1 MLKILCGLIIIFVFV
16 GLGSASLQE
25 LFGTKVYVN
34 TTPAGAELS
43 FDGMQ
48 FGNTPITVTG
58 IQAGIHEIFL
68 NEEGYQDYR
77 TSIEI
82 GKERKYTIYV
92 SLTPLSVPQRTVQ
105 ETSAVAVSPTPEQVV
120 SSNNYYTTADLDASL
135 SGAVVL
141 INPPTIQPTPVPT
154 PTGPRGNIKNIH
166 QDKSSEGSPS
176 NIHGNTAE
184 SSNVPAGKGIQ
195 SLKDTGTFSI
205 DSFPSGAEVF
215 IDGIN
220 AGSTP
225 LAVTDLPAGAHDVTL
240 SLKGYDS
247 FTSPVNIN
255 PQTLNVLSQGK
266 TIQLK
271 SSMMPGGFQKGS
283 GHPNKR

>member
-1 MLKILCGLIIIFVFV
+1 MKYSLMRKAIKIIKLLSRLEKNGIIR
-16 GLGSASLQE
+16 
-25 LFGTKVYVN
+25 Y
-34 TTPAGAELS
+34 
-43 FDGMQ
+43 
-48 FGNTPITVTG
+48 
-58 IQAGIHEIFL
+58 
-68 NEEGYQDYR
+68 
-77 TSIEI
+77 TSP
-82 GKERKYTIYV
+82 
-92 SLTPLSVPQRTVQ
+92 LPPLSVPQRTVS
-105 ETSAVAVSPTPEQVV
+105 ETSAVTASPTPEQAV
-120 SSNNYYTTADLDASL
+120 SSNNYYTTADIDPSL

-141 INPPTIQPTPVPT
+141 INPPTIQPTPIPT
-154 PTGPRGNIKNIH
+154 QTGPRGNIKNIL

-176 NIHGNTAE
+176 DIHGNSAE

-215 IDGIN
+215 IDGIK

-247 FTSPVNIN
+247 FTTPVNIN

-266 TIQLK
+266 TVQLK
-271 SSMMPGGFQKGS
+271 SSMKPGGFQKGS
-283 GHPNKR
+283 GQPNIR